1 MDWEEVKLPGVGP
14 RMLFPMAWSLLPL
27 VGGCLLILQ
36 DRGLIVPILLAS
48 GIMISLIAVW
58 IGSSSVPGRVDFLKL
73 LVSPFAAFCL
83 FFQPPELIQ
92 VLLAVSVWTM
102 NYRISSML
110 SSISSK
116 AYRIDWDPS
125 VQIPIIEGAKYFH
138 TKWAARPLFRIGNNV
153 VRGVRENDRVM
164 LESDY
169 PITFNF
175 DEE

>member
-1 MDWEEVKLPGVGP
+1 
-14 RMLFPMAWSLLPL
+14 
-27 VGGCLLILQ
+27 
-36 DRGLIVPILLAS
+36 
-48 GIMISLIAVW
+48 
-58 IGSSSVPGRVDFLKL
+58 
-73 LVSPFAAFCL
+73 
-83 FFQPPELIQ
+83 
-92 VLLAVSVWTM
+92 
-102 NYRISSML
+102 ML

-125 VQIPIIEGAKYFH
+125 VQIPKIEGAKYFH